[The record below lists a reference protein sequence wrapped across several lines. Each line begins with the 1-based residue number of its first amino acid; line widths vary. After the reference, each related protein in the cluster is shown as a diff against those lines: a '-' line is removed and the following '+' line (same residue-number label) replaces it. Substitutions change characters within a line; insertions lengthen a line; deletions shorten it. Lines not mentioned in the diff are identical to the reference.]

1 MKLLSE
7 RVYAAKIFIEI
18 TKLPPYPLYLRVCFP
33 THSPTFDI
41 IHFILFD
48 NLIGTEIFILIY
60 ISSNINET
68 QCYSLDSTSPQS
80 STSVAC

>member
-18 TKLPPYPLYLRVCFP
+18 TKLPSYPLYLRVCFP
-33 THSPTFDI
+33 THSPTFHI

-48 NLIGTEIFILIY
+48 NLIGTEIILIY